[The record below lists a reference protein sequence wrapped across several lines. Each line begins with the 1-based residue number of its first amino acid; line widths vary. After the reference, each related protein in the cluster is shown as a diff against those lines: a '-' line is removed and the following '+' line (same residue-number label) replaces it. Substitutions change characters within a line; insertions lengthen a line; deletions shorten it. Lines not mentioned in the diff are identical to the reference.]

1 MKLEKGI
8 ITNSQLMFLLIAFMQ
23 SMALSVNFSLPFTGQ
38 STWIVVIAAYVVA
51 VLAALMYLAIAKG
64 CPDKNL
70 VQINDEAFGPYLG
83 KAVSVVY
90 IWFFFQL
97 VIHYMYFFN
106 SFWITYIMP
115 ETPRP
120 AFLIM
125 FGIVC
130 FLAVREGIEVIARC
144 GTLFA
149 AIVWLTTFT
158 LVVLLLGEM
167 EPSNLLPV
175 LDVPLKDFIQS
186 THIMVAIPYC
196 DIVVFLM
203 IFPYAADQTKLKK
216 PVLIGISLAA
226 LQLLIVV
233 LRDVLVLGVNV
244 GNVSSASFM
253 AARQIDIADVLTR
266 MDILVAISLLTV
278 IFMKLAVFYYV
289 TVLGT
294 AQVLHLRSYK
304 PLIIPIGVLAV
315 TIGVALYPSDM
326 EQVYAAQYAW
336 PFNTVICEFLLPAV
350 TVLVI
355 GIRRLVGGNR
365 GIEAK

>member
-23 SMALSVNFSLPFTGQ
+23 SMALLVNFSLSLTKQ
-38 STWIVVIAAYVVA
+38 STWIVVIVAYA
-51 VLAALMYLAIAKG
+51 ITVLAALMYLAIAKRY
-64 CPDKNL
+64 PDKNL
-70 VQINDEAFGPYLG
+70 VQIDDAAFGPYLG
-83 KAVSVVY
+83 KVVSAAY

-106 SFWITYIMP
+106 SFWLTFIMP

-125 FGIVC
+125 LAFAG

-144 GTLFA
+144 SPLFTVIVWITTATLFA
-149 AIVWLTTFT
+149 
-158 LVVLLLGEM
+158 LLLGDM
-167 EPSNLLPV
+167 DLSNLLPV
-175 LDVPLKDFIQS
+175 LDVPLRDFVQS
-186 THIMVAIPYC
+186 THITVVIPFC

-203 IFPYAADQTKLKK
+203 IFPYTADQTKLKK

-233 LRDVLVLGVNV
+233 LRDILVLGVDV

-253 AARQIDIADVLTR
+253 AARRIDIADILTR
-266 MDILVAISLLTV
+266 MDILVAISLLTT
-278 IFMKLAVFYYV
+278 IFMKLAITYYV

-294 AQVLHLRSYK
+294 AQLLNLRSYR
-304 PLIIPIGVLAV
+304 PLIIPIGILAV
-315 TIGVALYPSDM
+315 TVGVALYPSDM
-326 EQVYAAQYAW
+326 EQVYAAKYAW
-336 PFNTVICEFLLPAV
+336 PFNTLICEFLLPFV

-355 GIRRLVGGNR
+355 GIRKLAGGKK
-365 GIEAK
+365 ELDAK